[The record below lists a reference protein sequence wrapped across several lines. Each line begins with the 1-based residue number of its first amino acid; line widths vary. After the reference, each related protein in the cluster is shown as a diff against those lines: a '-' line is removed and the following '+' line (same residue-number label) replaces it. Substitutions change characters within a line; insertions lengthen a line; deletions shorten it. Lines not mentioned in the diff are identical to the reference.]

1 MSTAEK
7 TRPNIAGY
15 PLPLRITS
23 DPIMGEEVVADDGQ
37 QIINFADEYDGG
49 FYRELVAKVNRSD
62 ALEKA
67 LITAVS
73 ALEKT
78 IEEGT
83 IRDADEEDAILAGLK
98 ETLTALDAA
107 ESLAGSGLSHE
118 AAITRL
124 GEGWVGEEAL
134 AIAVYS
140 ALVADDLVPGNSTEA
155 EEAVS

>member
-23 DPIMGEEVVADDGQ
+23 DSIMGEEVVADDGQ

-98 ETLTALDAA
+98 ETLTDLG
-107 ESLAGSGLSHE
+107 LAD
-118 AAITRL
+118 RL
-124 GEGWVGEEAL
+124 
-134 AIAVYS
+134 
-140 ALVADDLVPGNSTEA
+140 PGNPAEA
-155 EEAVS
+155 EEAVSS

>member
-98 ETLTALDAA
+98 ETLTALG
-107 ESLAGSGLSHE
+107 LAD
-118 AAITRL
+118 RL
-124 GEGWVGEEAL
+124 
-134 AIAVYS
+134 
-140 ALVADDLVPGNSTEA
+140 PGNSTEA